1 MSVHDYVLNFTQLS
15 RYGPEIVKDMRSIMS
30 LFVTGLAHASSKE
43 GRAGMLVGDMD
54 ISRLMVYVQQVKKE
68 KPRDREE
75 YRNKKA

>member
-15 RYGPEIVKDMRSIMS
+15 RYGPEIVKGMRSIMS

-54 ISRLMVYVQQVKKE
+54 ISRIMVYVHQVERKE
-68 KPRDREE
+68 
-75 YRNKKA
+75 